1 MRKYLNEK
9 GLSLIELLA
18 TLSMMTIVGALVF
31 GVLINSL
38 HIFNRE
44 SDNSD
49 VRQEANLIS
58 SQLTTFYK
66 INGNFSA
73 ITDSDGML
81 SVTSTKTEDGVS
93 SEESRE
99 YRLQDYNIE
108 VKSGPDV
115 DVVEGSY
122 VHTDIEIIISE
133 KKDDPNVFK
142 LKSTISR
149 LNEE

>member
-1 MRKYLNEK
+1 MRNYLNEK

-38 HIFNRE
+38 HIFNHE

-66 INGNFSA
+66 VNGNFSA
-73 ITDSDGML
+73 STDSDGIL
-81 SVTSTKTEDGVS
+81 SVTSTKTEEGVS

-99 YRLQDYNIE
+99 YKLPDYRIE
-108 VKSGPDV
+108 VMSTPDE
-115 DVVEGSY
+115 VEGSY

-133 KKDDPNVFK
+133 IKDNTNVFK